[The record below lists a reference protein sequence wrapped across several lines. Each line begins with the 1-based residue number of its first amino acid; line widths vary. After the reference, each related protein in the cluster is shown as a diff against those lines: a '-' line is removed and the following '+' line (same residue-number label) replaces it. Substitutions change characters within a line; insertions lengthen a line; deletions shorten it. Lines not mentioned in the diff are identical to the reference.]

1 MNSLVLESAS
11 PISKYSKEEISELAD
26 NISKEIILGGNP
38 ESAWAFLTKIESL
51 CEQVKKQI
59 VQDVIAEIDKGNSI
73 VGNSTMKVVER
84 SNYSFKNDKVWND
97 MNDAIKERENILKS
111 LKEDTE
117 FIDEETGEVVILS
130 PAVKT
135 KITYIKTDY

>member
-11 PISKYSKEEISELAD
+11 PISKYTKEEVSELAD

-51 CEQVKKQI
+51 CKQVKEQI
-59 VQDVIAEIDKGNSI
+59 QQDAISEIDKGNSI
-73 VGNSTMKVVER
+73 VGNSTLKVIE
-84 SNYSFKNDKVWND
+84 SNRYFFKNDKVWNN